1 MGNKMGKQRFYFL
14 WLTLIIIAV
23 YVLQNLIEP
32 FTQTFMLS
40 ENALSMPW
48 QFVTAIFLHGSLL
61 HLVYNLFALV
71 IFGLILEQL
80 IGSKRFLALF
90 FVAGIIANLISFFW
104 YPNALGASGAIM
116 GIIGCLAILRPM
128 MSVWAFGM
136 ILPMFIVAILWVGGS
151 IIGIAGFGN
160 QGVGHLAHLLGI
172 IVGLGYGT
180 WLKIRS
186 KTNKRLVYMRQIKIP
201 ETTMQDWE
209 DKNIRH

>member
-1 MGNKMGKQRFYFL
+1 MKKNKQRFYFL

-23 YVLQNLIEP
+23 FILQLSIKP
-32 FTQTFMLS
+32 FTELFMLS
-40 ENALSMPW
+40 ENALTMPW
-48 QFVTAIFLHGSLL
+48 QFITAIFLHGGAV
-61 HLVYNLFALV
+61 HLIYNLFALL

-80 IGSKRFLALF
+80 IGSRRFLALF
-90 FVAGIIANLISFFW
+90 FAAGIIANIISFFW

-136 ILPMFIVAILWVGGS
+136 ILPMFIVAILWITGS
-151 IIGIAGFGN
+151 IMGMAGFGS

-172 IVGLGYGT
+172 LTGLSYGI

-186 KTNKRLVYMRQIKIP
+186 KKNKRLVYMRQIRIP
-201 ETTMQDWE
+201 ETTARNWE
-209 DKNIRH
+209 DIHMR